1 MPEITIKVSNDV
13 QKFNHMDVLVY
24 DKNKK
29 EFVVKSAQELGAEI
43 MKSFEQERIEMK
55 NELNTAKQRYTDQLS
70 KLTKVLDEMQNILSG
85 GKQDV

>member
-29 EFVVKSAQELGAEI
+29 EFVVKSAKELGAEI

-70 KLTKVLDEMQNILSG
+70 KLTNVLDEMISILTG
-85 GKQDV
+85 GKKDV